1 MQLDVIL
8 EVAIG
13 LLFAW
18 LVLSVATLEV
28 QNWIGQLLDTRAK
41 FLEQAILDMFKGE
54 KSLVDQFYDH
64 PFIKELCK
72 LDKNGKIIKKPDYI
86 PNEVFGKAAME
97 VLMSAGKSGNE
108 TPPIEAMSFGAMV
121 SSEVQEAKSAVNPE
135 LARTMDHLF
144 PGMGQP
150 TDTLGAMSFG
160 LSETVSN
167 LSEKAR
173 EYQKNVE
180 NWFDKTM
187 NQASTWYKANAQ
199 KWALGIG
206 IALAILFNIDSF
218 NILNTLW
225 REPAIRQ
232 ALVQQAGIV
241 QPGENT
247 PTVGEI
253 PDYFNAL
260 TIPVGWVT
268 VPAEDSAVCNS
279 FITSDQQFAIR
290 SGNDCRLLT
299 NIPKVNDFWGW
310 VTKIIG
316 LFVSGVAARQGAPF
330 WFDLLRKAVSLRGPS
345 GSEKEEAK
353 G

>member
-1 MQLDVIL
+1 
-8 EVAIG
+8 
-13 LLFAW
+13 
-18 LVLSVATLEV
+18 
-28 QNWIGQLLDTRAK
+28 
-41 FLEQAILDMFKGE
+41 
-54 KSLVDQFYDH
+54 
-64 PFIKELCK
+64 
-72 LDKNGKIIKKPDYI
+72 
-86 PNEVFGKAAME
+86 
-97 VLMSAGKSGNE
+97 
-108 TPPIEAMSFGAMV
+108 
-121 SSEVQEAKSAVNPE
+121 
-135 LARTMDHLF
+135 
-144 PGMGQP
+144 
-150 TDTLGAMSFG
+150 MSFG

-199 KWALGIG
+199 KWALAIG